1 VLELCLLGG
10 MFLQSWRDC
19 VAAFAVFV
27 AYVKCCSC
35 GLLPVVARLRPG
47 AARAG
52 LGLRIY
58 IAYTATA
65 TAQAQLSVSP

>member
-52 LGLRIY
+52 LGC
-58 IAYTATA
+58 
-65 TAQAQLSVSP
+65 